1 MVCEKKVVM
10 NVTAFLH
17 TKVCKRSCQWQVLC
31 IKSYIV
37 KNMSVGTMHKKTL
50 VIYCNQYKIHKEE
63 EYGC

>member
-31 IKSYIV
+31 IKKRKQSYD
-37 KNMSVGTMHKKTL
+37 SR
-50 VIYCNQYKIHKEE
+50 
-63 EYGC
+63 

>member
-37 KNMSVGTMHKKTL
+37 KNMYAGTMYKKTL
-50 VIYCNQYKIHKEE
+50 VIY
-63 EYGC
+63 